1 MTVTLSQDISK
12 NPAIT
17 QGLSGVAVRTPKTV
31 QDSFEKA
38 SNQTPTGKGINASGE
53 VLALLDAEREQS
65 LGDEAETTYYDEP
78 DGRTQKALDAYQSLA
93 SQQKREQL
101 QQMLSVDLYA

>member
-17 QGLSGVAVRTPKTV
+17 QALSGVAVRTPKTV
-31 QDSFEKA
+31 QDSVEKA

-53 VLALLDAEREQS
+53 VHYALLDAGAR
-65 LGDEAETTYYDEP
+65 AIV
-78 DGRTQKALDAYQSLA
+78 R
-93 SQQKREQL
+93 
-101 QQMLSVDLYA
+101 

>member
-1 MTVTLSQDISK
+1 ML
-12 NPAIT
+12 
-17 QGLSGVAVRTPKTV
+17 
-31 QDSFEKA
+31 
-38 SNQTPTGKGINASGE
+38 
-53 VLALLDAEREQS
+53 EREQS